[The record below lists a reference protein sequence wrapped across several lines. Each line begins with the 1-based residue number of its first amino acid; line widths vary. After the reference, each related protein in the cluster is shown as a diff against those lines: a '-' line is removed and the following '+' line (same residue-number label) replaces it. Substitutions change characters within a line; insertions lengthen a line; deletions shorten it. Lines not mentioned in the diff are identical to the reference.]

1 MKASLIYCQATDGS
15 FAHTLQNTPTLHLK
29 SHRDTQVSF
38 LHVYCQCCNLWVC
51 VCVCPQIA
59 RKRHKVINTFK
70 SPLGQTRPPP
80 PLKHIT
86 LMPLSQIRRVLDLQ
100 DTEGNTATAHT
111 LQNKDAAAHHFVCMS
126 FQGVFSSCNT
136 AQCWKPRQANS
147 GRSHFPVCSFKNA
160 LRSESAA
167 KHHLIP
173 EVYFRR
179 VPQQTWNSWKVWCH
193 FGLSFD
199 LRRAISC
206 WFESCFS
213 VSFETPKKRLKRKNL
228 TGFLHNF

>member
-1 MKASLIYCQATDGS
+1 MSCIVYLYEGLIDLLPSNRWQLCP
-15 FAHTLQNTPTLHLK
+15 HTAKYTHAPFK
-29 SHRDTQVSF
+29 ITQGHTSF
-38 LHVYCQCCNLWVC
+38 LSSRLLPMLQSVGVC

-179 VPQQTWNSWKVWCH
+179 VPQQT
-193 FGLSFD
+193 
-199 LRRAISC
+199 
-206 WFESCFS
+206 
-213 VSFETPKKRLKRKNL
+213 
-228 TGFLHNF
+228 

>member
-51 VCVCPQIA
+51 VCVRRLQGSDTRWSTHLRVRWGRRDHRHRSNTSHWCRCP
-59 RKRHKVINTFK
+59 RFEEFWTCR
-70 SPLGQTRPPP
+70 
-80 PLKHIT
+80 T
-86 LMPLSQIRRVLDLQ
+86 LRVTQ
-100 DTEGNTATAHT
+100 RQHTHT

-179 VPQQTWNSWKVWCH
+179 VPQQT
-193 FGLSFD
+193 
-199 LRRAISC
+199 
-206 WFESCFS
+206 
-213 VSFETPKKRLKRKNL
+213 
-228 TGFLHNF
+228 